1 MCRLTIHNPSH
12 EPPQRTPPSGFVVS
26 CLVVQ
31 HSPKSERRGP
41 YPFGFGRPCDGNRAG
56 WRRSEFPAMKKS
68 GQVLVRTMSSQS
80 DELPKGSRG
89 MSGVLKLGGGRSVQ
103 SPRKARSLEMPAK
116 RTASMWGVWRDV
128 HVGRCG
134 SAPFPSLVRRGGRA
148 APGVVCSKSRS
159 HLTDVREALLI
170 NSVLSSLN
178 RPPQP
183 SLREGI
189 PALLR
194 RGMG

>member
-89 MSGVLKLGGGRSVQ
+89 MSGVLNLVLGLIITLTFSCGLGRF
-103 SPRKARSLEMPAK
+103 PA
-116 RTASMWGVWRDV
+116 
-128 HVGRCG
+128 
-134 SAPFPSLVRRGGRA
+134 LVRRGCPRA
-148 APGVVCSKSRS
+148 ARAGAVCSKPKVPINKERYAIIYKDASR
-159 HLTDVREALLI
+159 L
-170 NSVLSSLN
+170 
-178 RPPQP
+178 
-183 SLREGI
+183 
-189 PALLR
+189 
-194 RGMG
+194 